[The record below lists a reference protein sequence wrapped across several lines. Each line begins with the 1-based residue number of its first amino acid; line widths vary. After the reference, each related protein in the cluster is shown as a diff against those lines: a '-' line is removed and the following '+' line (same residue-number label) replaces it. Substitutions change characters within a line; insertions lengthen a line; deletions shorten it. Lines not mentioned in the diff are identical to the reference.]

1 MLLFSNAKVVQTERR
16 TKINHIYFFIPRCS
30 LPCEA
35 KVVQGVPLEQRVQN
49 QACLDMPSRDK
60 GVKQQKQKELTS
72 RANSLLFI
80 CSYAMAYRSWRC
92 VVCRLVWNAH
102 HPYVWYAL
110 LHDDDVEDVADSS
123 VAQQNSGRRR
133 C

>member
-72 RANSLLFI
+72 RANSLQFI
-80 CSYAMAYRSWRC
+80 YSYAMVYRSWRC
-92 VVCRLVWNAH
+92 GVCRLSLGDH
-102 HPYVWYAL
+102 SPYVWCVP
-110 LHDDDVEDVADSS
+110 LHDGDVEDVADSS
-123 VAQQNSGRRR
+123 DVPQHNGLHH
-133 C
+133 

>member
-72 RANSLLFI
+72 RANSLQFI
-80 CSYAMAYRSWRC
+80 YSYAMVYRSWRC
-92 VVCRLVWNAH
+92 GVCRLSLGDH
-102 HPYVWYAL
+102 SPYVWCVP
-110 LHDDDVEDVADSS
+110 LHDGDEEDFADSS
-123 VAQQNSGRRR
+123 DVPQHNGRHH
-133 C
+133 